1 MPFCG
6 LKSKLRFF
14 GVNSVSS
21 VRRKQKPVL
30 LDTLLEILQDWQV
43 AFPQRRSWRRAV
55 AQALGSL
62 TAFGR
67 RTLSRAIW
75 AQGHQQQ
82 DWSADYKLHARAC
95 WQPNDLFQPILQR
108 ALPWCRGRYVAIA
121 VDDTRLHKTGR
132 RIQSAFY
139 QRDPLSPKF
148 RFNLM
153 FGLRFLQM
161 SLLVPLYR
169 QAKASPR
176 GLPVRFEEVPAVKR
190 PPRKAAAEL
199 WQSYREAVKAQNL
212 SRRAVEALRGLR
224 AALDRAGGKP
234 KRMLAVG
241 DNSFCNRTL
250 FTSTMERVEVIAR
263 ARRDVKLC
271 KHSAPGSRC
280 FYDTNRFTPE
290 DVRQD
295 ESIAWHKARVF
306 YGGQWRK
313 IRYKELPE
321 VYWRTGCRR
330 RPLRLFVIAPIPYR
344 VPGRRKK
351 RYRDPAYLLTT
362 DLQGTA
368 RELLQPYLDRW
379 QIEVNHREE
388 KDTIGV
394 GQAQVRSPRS
404 VPRQPAFVVAAYSA
418 LMLAGLLA
426 CGPLRD
432 SRYQPL
438 PKWRKNADRPSC
450 LDLITL
456 LRKEMT
462 ENASLLQPFG
472 LNLAWK
478 ALGLAAAA

>member
-1 MPFCG
+1 M
-6 LKSKLRFF
+6 
-14 GVNSVSS
+14 
-21 VRRKQKPVL
+21 L
-30 LDTLLEILQDWQV
+30 LYTLLEIFQGWQK

-82 DWSADYKLHARAC
+82 DWSAEYKLHARAR
-95 WQPNDLFQPILQR
+95 WESADLFQPILER
-108 ALPWCRGRYVAIA
+108 ALPWCEGRYVAVA

-169 QAKASPR
+169 QAKVSPR

-190 PPRKAAAEL
+190 PPRKAADEV
-199 WQSYREAVKAQNL
+199 WQTYRQTVKTRNL
-212 SRRAVEALRGLR
+212 SQRAVEVLRGLR
-224 AALDRAGGKP
+224 TALNQAGGKP
-234 KRMLAVG
+234 KRLLAVG

-250 FTSTMERVEVIAR
+250 FTSRLDGIEVIAR

-271 KHSAPGSRC
+271 KHSASSSRC
-280 FYDTNRFTPE
+280 FYDSNRFTPE

-295 ESIAWHKARVF
+295 ESVAWRKARVF
-306 YGGQWRK
+306 YGGHWRK
-313 IRYKELPE
+313 IRYKELPG

-362 DLQGTA
+362 DLRGTA

-388 KDTIGV
+388 KDTLGV

-426 CGPLRD
+426 YGPARN

-438 PKWRKNADRPSC
+438 PKWRRNADRPSC

-462 ENASLLQPFG
+462 ENASLLQPYGFK
-472 LNLAWK
+472 LAWK
-478 ALGLAAAA
+478 ALGLGAAA